1 MYFFHIKDTDLKFSL
16 NNDMW
21 RSECTGMRGVRCE
34 GCAAEMMELLE
45 DPHPEEGNLE
55 AELVPIL

>member
-1 MYFFHIKDTDLKFSL
+1 
-16 NNDMW
+16 
-21 RSECTGMRGVRCE
+21 MRA
-34 GCAAEMMELLE
+34 CAAEMMELLE